1 MEAVNF
7 FGATVFVVVM
17 IMFGV
22 SYTFFNWKKYRKAL
36 LLIIA
41 AGFLLRLFCALDPA
55 LHQWDERFHALVAK
69 NIMEEPLSPKLYKE
83 VPLDYDYKHWGK
95 NHIWLHKQPLP
106 FWVIGASFKVFGVNL
121 LALRLPALLLSTLLI
136 AVTFLIG
143 SKLFNDRI
151 GVLAAFFHS
160 VNGLI
165 IEIGS
170 GRVATD
176 HVDLFFF
183 FFIEMAILFSVLHR
197 DKRSNWNIIQIGL
210 LTGMAVLSK
219 WLPGLIVLPVFV
231 VLNFKKQKIRT
242 ILTEGTMIFMIA
254 LLVSLPWQVYAAN
267 VFPDEYWWENGY
279 NLMHFNSSIEQHGK
293 PWWYHLVNMGH
304 IWNDLIF
311 LILPWFIWK
320 AIKNKARS
328 EYWALLTWMF
338 LPYLF
343 FSLASTKM
351 QGYILFTG
359 PVFFIILALF
369 IEEWCLKA
377 GRQLFRK
384 RQWIPKVVTVLIVLL
399 AFRFG
404 IERVKPFE
412 MPKPNERLEMQLIA
426 IDSYVIGDGPHIVFN
441 SSDYIE
447 LMFFTDHLAYEKI
460 PSLEE
465 IQKLVA
471 TGESIIVIDNGGL
484 PEYLQNNKD
493 LQVINLVLE

>member
-1 MEAVNF
+1 MEAINF

-17 IMFGV
+17 IIFGI
-22 SYTFFNWKKYRKAL
+22 SYAFFHKGKYRKTL
-36 LLIIA
+36 LLILA

-69 NIMEEPLSPKLYKE
+69 NVMEEPFSPKLYKE
-83 VPLDYDYKHWGK
+83 VPLEYDYKHWGK

-106 FWVIGASFKVFGVNL
+106 FWVMGASLKVFGVNH
-121 LALRLPALLLSTLLI
+121 LALRLPSLLLSTILI

-183 FFIEMAILFSVLHR
+183 FFIEMAIFFSVLHR
-197 DKRSNWNIIQIGL
+197 DKRSIWNIVLVGL

-231 VLNFKKQKIRT
+231 VLNFEKLKIKSV
-242 ILTEGTMIFMIA
+242 LKDGVMVFFIA
-254 LLVSLPWQVYAAN
+254 LIVSLPWQVYAAN
-267 VFPDEYWWENGY
+267 AFPDEYWWENGY
-279 NLMHFNSSIEQHGK
+279 NLMHFNSSIEQHGE
-293 PWWYHLVNMGH
+293 PWWYHLINMGR
-304 IWNDLIF
+304 IWNELIF
-311 LILPWFIWK
+311 LVLPWFIWK
-320 AIKNKARS
+320 TIKNKKGS

-351 QGYILFTG
+351 QGYVLFTG
-359 PVFFIILALF
+359 PVFFIILAIF
-369 IEEWCLKA
+369 IEDWSLKA
-377 GRQLFRK
+377 NRQSFREMP
-384 RQWIPKVVTVLIVLL
+384 WVPKVVAVMIVLL
-399 AFRFG
+399 ALRFG
-404 IERVKPFE
+404 VERVKPFE
-412 MPKPNERLEMQLIA
+412 MAKPNERLDIQLIA
-426 IDSYVIGDGPHIVFN
+426 IDSYVIGNGPHIVFN

-465 IQKLVA
+465 IQQLTA
-471 TGESIIVIDNGGL
+471 AGESIVVIDNGDL
-484 PEYLQNNKD
+484 PEYFRNNKD
-493 LQVINLVLE
+493 LQLISLVLE